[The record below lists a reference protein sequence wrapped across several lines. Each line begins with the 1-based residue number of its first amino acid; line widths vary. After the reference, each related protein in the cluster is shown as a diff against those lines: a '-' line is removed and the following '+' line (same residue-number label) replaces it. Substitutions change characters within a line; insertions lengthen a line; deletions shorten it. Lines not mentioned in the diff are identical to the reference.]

1 MSLLDGYFIGL
12 MTGTSVDG
20 IDAVLVHI
28 DHHASADSHHIQ
40 VIDRHSHPVSDELRA
55 DILQLCAP
63 GKDEIDRAFSLSRK
77 LALAYADCIKALL
90 HKCQR
95 LPSDITAIGSHGQTI
110 RHRPNQAF
118 GFSLQIGDAST
129 LALKTGITVVADF
142 RQKDIAAGGQGAP
155 LVPTFHCKIFSGHQP
170 RLIINIGGI
179 ANITHLPPHGKGELI
194 GFDTGPGNLLM
205 DAWIGETLGKS
216 YDSEGNWARQGVVS
230 QLLLERL
237 MRHPYLQKSIPKS
250 TGREDFHLDYLR
262 SEMDQAGIAI
272 PPEDVQRTLL
282 EFTAQTISYGIKR
295 TLEPTRQSEI
305 FVCGGGT
312 YNRFLMERLKAL
324 NPQHYIET
332 TDKLGIHPMDVEG
345 ATFAW
350 LAYRTLN
357 RLTGSTASVTGAD
370 TDQILGGIYYA

>member
-1 MSLLDGYFIGL
+1 MSLVDGYFIGL

-40 VIDRHSHPVSDELRA
+40 VIDRHSHPISDELRA
-55 DILQLCAP
+55 DILQLCTP
-63 GKDEIDRAFSLSRK
+63 GKNEIDRAFSLSRK

-90 HKCQR
+90 HKCQH

-110 RHRPNQAF
+110 RHRPNQTS

-129 LALKTGITVVADF
+129 LAFETGITVVADF

-155 LVPTFHCKIFSGHQP
+155 LVPTFHNKVFSGNQP

-179 ANITHLPPHGKGELI
+179 ANITRLPPHGKGELL

-205 DAWIGETLGKS
+205 DGWIGEILGKG
-216 YDSEGNWARQGVVS
+216 YDSEGSWARQGQVN
-230 QLLLERL
+230 QPLLERL
-237 MRHPYLQKSIPKS
+237 IRHPHLQKNIPKS
-250 TGREDFHLDYLR
+250 TGREDFHPEYLR
-262 SEMDQAGIAI
+262 EVITEVGIAI

-282 EFTAQTISYGIKR
+282 EFTAQSISYGIEQ
-295 TLEPTRQSEI
+295 TLEPTRPSEI

-324 NPQHYIET
+324 NPQHSIET
-332 TDKLGIHPMDVEG
+332 TNKLGIHPMDVEG

-357 RLTGSTASVTGAD
+357 RLTGSTASVTGAN